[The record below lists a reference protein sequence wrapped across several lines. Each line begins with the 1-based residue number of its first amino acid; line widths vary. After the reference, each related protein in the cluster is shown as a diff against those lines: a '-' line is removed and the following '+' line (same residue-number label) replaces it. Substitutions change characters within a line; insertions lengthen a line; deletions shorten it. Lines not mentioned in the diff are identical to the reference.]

1 MIDQILLRLKNH
13 PWTNTWRDGEELARD
28 NIKADATLKEH
39 HVAWE
44 LLKEAARVSRL
55 TYRAPPRTGFPSTSS
70 LPDAPDDV
78 TQWQLLSAYLRGEI
92 ESLPSSQTKPSRPSS
107 VQIDRAELI
116 LYLWHTYSL
125 RRKGDRSR
133 IKRAVYMK
141 ANGVRTI
148 QIANITGLT
157 TKQIRT
163 AQVEACEDIVEQINR
178 YETKMVDRSFLNHQ
192 TL

>member
-13 PWTNTWRDGEELARD
+13 AWDSTWRDGEDLARD

-39 HVAWE
+39 HVTWE
-44 LLKEAARVSRL
+44 LLKEAAKVSRL
-55 TYRAPPRTGFPSTSS
+55 TYPAPPRTGFPSTSS
-70 LPDAPDDV
+70 LPDSPDDV

-92 ESLPSSQTKPSRPSS
+92 ESLPSSQTKPSRPTS

-116 LYLWHTYSL
+116 LYLWHHYSL
-125 RRKGDRSR
+125 RRKGDKSR

-141 ANGVRTI
+141 ANGVKTI
-148 QIANITGLT
+148 KIANITGLT

-163 AQVEACEDIVEQINR
+163 AQVEACEDIAEQILRLN
-178 YETKMVDRSFLNHQ
+178 TKMVDRAFLNPQ

>member
-13 PWTNTWRDGEELARD
+13 AWDSTWRDGEDLARD

-39 HVAWE
+39 HVTWE
-44 LLKEAARVSRL
+44 LLKEAAKVS
-55 TYRAPPRTGFPSTSS
+55 
-70 LPDAPDDV
+70 PDDV

-92 ESLPSSQTKPSRPSS
+92 ESLPSSQTKPSRPTS

-116 LYLWHTYSL
+116 LYLWHHYSL
-125 RRKGDRSR
+125 RRKGDKSR

-141 ANGVRTI
+141 ANGVKTI
-148 QIANITGLT
+148 KIANITGLT

-163 AQVEACEDIVEQINR
+163 AQVEACEDIAEQILRLN
-178 YETKMVDRSFLNHQ
+178 TKMVDRAFLNPQ